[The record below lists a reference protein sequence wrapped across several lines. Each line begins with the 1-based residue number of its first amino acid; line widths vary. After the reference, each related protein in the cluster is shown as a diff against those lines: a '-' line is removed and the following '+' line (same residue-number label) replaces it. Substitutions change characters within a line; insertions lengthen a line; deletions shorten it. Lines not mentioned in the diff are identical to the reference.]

1 MAISPIP
8 QASLPP
14 NTNRTPR
21 NTTGLLLITC
31 LEYPRMSPHHS
42 LVLLARGGY
51 AARGVIYLIMGIF
64 ALLAAR
70 DSSNPKD
77 SHSSLE
83 ALLSQPFGHALVG
96 LVVMGLLAFAG
107 WRVLQA
113 TRDVDH
119 HGKELKGVVIRMG
132 LLAGGLINGALAFF
146 ALTLLV
152 SGLKNSGGS
161 GGGQTQDLLARLLS
175 WDHSNILI
183 YLIALVPLGVGIA
196 HIIKGW
202 KASFEKYFEADEDV
216 MRYVRPVSR
225 FGLIARGIVFIEI
238 ALLLMVSG
246 SAYKAMDPPGM
257 KDALNALQNLP
268 AGGVVLMLMALGLIA
283 FSVYS
288 FAEAAWRRI
297 NMDVPGMS
305 QA

>member
-1 MAISPIP
+1 
-8 QASLPP
+8 
-14 NTNRTPR
+14 
-21 NTTGLLLITC
+21 
-31 LEYPRMSPHHS
+31 MSPHQS

-51 AARGVIYLIMGIF
+51 AARGAIYLIIGIF
-64 ALLAAR
+64 ALLGAQN
-70 DSSNPKD
+70 SSKSKD

-83 ALLSQPFGHALVG
+83 VLLSQPFGHALVG
-96 LVVMGLLAFAG
+96 LVVIGLLAFAG

-119 HGKELKGVVIRMG
+119 HGKEFKGLVIRAG

-146 ALTLLV
+146 ALGLLI
-152 SGLKNSGGS
+152 SGVKSSGSSGGEHS
-161 GGGQTQDLLARLLS
+161 QDLLARLLS
-175 WDHSNILI
+175 WDHSNVLI

-202 KASFEKYFEADEDV
+202 KATFERYFEADEDV

-238 ALLLMVSG
+238 ALLLIISG
-246 SAYKAMDPPGM
+246 STYKAMDPPGM
-257 KDALNALQNLP
+257 KDALEALQNLP
-268 AGGVVLMLMALGLIA
+268 AGGVLLMAMALGLIA

-288 FAEAAWRRI
+288 FAEAAWRKI
-297 NMDVPGMS
+297 NMDVPGVS
-305 QA
+305 QT